1 MMRQITKVY
10 IQWPKKEEK
19 GNNITP
25 LLIKKKLQIKK
36 MICTANYE

>member
-25 LLIKKKLQIKK
+25 LLIKKNCKLKK
-36 MICTANYE
+36 